1 MSQQRVVNADKLG
14 IAKIHSWSSV
24 RKSPCIGPRNHEGRQ
39 KSNEKISL
47 IWPGLKYARGKHLIL
62 RFKGAWN
69 TFVHVRG
76 CASGLDWGSHLLAA
90 RCGFFDSISHSISPA
105 WKALTISERSP
116 GSSCA
121 RRPPLAKMRE
131 TSFPCLEVEI
141 GERAT
146 LNEFAAFN
154 PRWNCHTS

>member
-14 IAKIHSWSSV
+14 IAKIHSGHLLGYLLV
-24 RKSPCIGPRNHEGRQ
+24 LGQEIMKADK

-47 IWPGLKYARGKHLIL
+47 IRPGPKHARGKHLIL

-154 PRWNCHTS
+154 PR